1 MAKRRKSTTVNRKHT
16 QIEAIRRKTCFLPFE
31 GQRALHPHLFLPI
44 IIMIVV
50 IVAMAIVIAIGGV
63 IIMAIAIVV
72 LMTIVIFLV
81 LVAVV
86 AVFLDLLSVLLPA
99 SITSFFS

>member
-1 MAKRRKSTTVNRKHT
+1 
-16 QIEAIRRKTCFLPFE
+16 
-31 GQRALHPHLFLPI
+31 
-44 IIMIVV
+44 MIVV

-63 IIMAIAIVV
+63 TIMAIAIVV
-72 LMTIVIFLV
+72 IMTIVIFLV

-99 SITSFFS
+99 SITSFFSFLPSSPSASHTPTCFARRKIGRSPLPL

>member
-1 MAKRRKSTTVNRKHT
+1 
-16 QIEAIRRKTCFLPFE
+16 
-31 GQRALHPHLFLPI
+31 
-44 IIMIVV
+44 MIVV

-72 LMTIVIFLV
+72 IMTIVIFLV
-81 LVAVV
+81 LV

-99 SITSFFS
+99 SITSFFSFLPSSPSASHTPTCFARRKIGRSPLPL

>member
-1 MAKRRKSTTVNRKHT
+1 
-16 QIEAIRRKTCFLPFE
+16 
-31 GQRALHPHLFLPI
+31 
-44 IIMIVV
+44 MIVV

-72 LMTIVIFLV
+72 IMTIVIFLV

-86 AVFLDLLSVLLPA
+86 AVFLDLLSVLLPVTRLHNFFFFFLPSSPSA
-99 SITSFFS
+99 SHTPTCFARRKIGRSPLPL

>member
-1 MAKRRKSTTVNRKHT
+1 
-16 QIEAIRRKTCFLPFE
+16 
-31 GQRALHPHLFLPI
+31 
-44 IIMIVV
+44 MIVV

-72 LMTIVIFLV
+72 IMTIVIFLV
-81 LVAVV
+81 LV

-99 SITSFFS
+99 SITSFFSFLPSSPSASHPYMLYPAQNRP

>member
-1 MAKRRKSTTVNRKHT
+1 
-16 QIEAIRRKTCFLPFE
+16 
-31 GQRALHPHLFLPI
+31 
-44 IIMIVV
+44 MIVV

-72 LMTIVIFLV
+72 IMTIVIFLV

-99 SITSFFS
+99 SITSFFSPFLHPRLRAIPLHALPGAK